1 MKIGAIMIIGVFFNM
16 LMISVFPTLFLGDN
30 PEILEGD
37 SLGYD
42 FNNNGIVTQEYVEG
56 VQQYETIT
64 NTDQLESLSST
75 EGGLVSGITE
85 ALSSFFDGLLDGLK
99 KLTLYLSFIIPFS
112 TVLFAL
118 PGALGLIMGT
128 MYSLAMAIAVI
139 RFIRGV

>member
-1 MKIGAIMIIGVFFNM
+1 MIIGVFFNM